1 MRPGERDAAHLWDML
16 DAARRA
22 RRLTSG
28 MDVAAFLADDRTS
41 LAVERLLENIGEA
54 ASHLSVEFIAM
65 HPAIPWKAM
74 VGMRNVL
81 AHQYG
86 SVDQR
91 LVWKSAAIDVPA
103 LIAFLEPLAD
113 DLD

>member
-28 MDVAAFLADDRTS
+28 MDFAAFVADDRTN

-54 ASHLSVEFIAM
+54 ASHLSIEFVAM
-65 HPAIPWKAM
+65 HPTIPWKAM

-91 LVWKSAAIDVPA
+91 LVWRSVAIDVPA
-103 LIAFLEPLAD
+103 LVAFLEPLAG